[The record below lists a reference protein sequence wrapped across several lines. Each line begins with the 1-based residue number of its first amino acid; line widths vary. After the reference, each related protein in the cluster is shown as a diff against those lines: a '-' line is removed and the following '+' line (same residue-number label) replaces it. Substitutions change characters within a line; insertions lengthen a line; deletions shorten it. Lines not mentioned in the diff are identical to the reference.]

1 MKNIPIMMDCC
12 PCREI
17 SRRSRLFFFNLAAEA
32 TLNLEASKYVD
43 IVESGEKKTYSFQ
56 EKHEDTRIIRIQNT
70 WKIQTIYQ
78 IKRDK

>member
-1 MKNIPIMMDCC
+1 M
-12 PCREI
+12 
-17 SRRSRLFFFNLAAEA
+17 
-32 TLNLEASKYVD
+32 NLEASKYVD
-43 IVESGEKKTYSFQ
+43 IVESGEKKSYSFQ